1 MKRKKKSKINPN
13 YIHHNKSSVS
23 LPNDTYVT
31 VPTETWFDI
40 KESGV
45 ISQGSF
51 DKEIKYETLT
61 ETKYRSDKIRLYP
74 SVKQRKILDSWF
86 KGFRI
91 IYNYALKE
99 IKKTYLEKKYKPY
112 FKKIRMSLYDKKYS
126 IQKHHNGI
134 KIHILDRAI
143 KLACSN
149 YKSAITNFRNKNI
162 PKFRIRYWKIN
173 QTKKILKVEK
183 NDMKTIN
190 FLYSINAYLDG
201 KKYDIK
207 NNVEAECIF
216 TYDTTTDEYY
226 LYAPS
231 KLKKIDDDQ
240 INDTISL
247 DPGLRTFLTGVSN
260 TKGVQICNNLM
271 PKLEY
276 YLNKIY
282 KTKNPKSHKRCYRK
296 ITNYVDELH
305 WKSINYLVKNYKNIL
320 IGNMSSKSTNRN
332 STSKLSPTVKKML
345 QYSSIFKFRQRLK
358 FKCFQYN
365 RNYIEVNESYTSK
378 TCSMCGVIK
387 ENLGSNKTFECKSC
401 KTVMD
406 RDINGSRNI
415 YYKGCI

>member
-1 MKRKKKSKINPN
+1 
-13 YIHHNKSSVS
+13 
-23 LPNDTYVT
+23 
-31 VPTETWFDI
+31 
-40 KESGV
+40 
-45 ISQGSF
+45 
-51 DKEIKYETLT
+51 
-61 ETKYRSDKIRLYP
+61 
-74 SVKQRKILDSWF
+74 
-86 KGFRI
+86 
-91 IYNYALKE
+91 
-99 IKKTYLEKKYKPY
+99 
-112 FKKIRMSLYDKKYS
+112 MSLYDKKYS
-126 IQKHHNGI
+126 VQKHHNGI

-183 NDMKTIN
+183 DDMIKTK

-201 KKYDIK
+201 EKYDIK
-207 NNVEAECIF
+207 NNVEAECIL

-271 PKLEY
+271 PKLEL
-276 YLNKIY
+276 YLNKIG
-282 KTKNPKSHKRCYRK
+282 KTKNPKSHKRHYKK